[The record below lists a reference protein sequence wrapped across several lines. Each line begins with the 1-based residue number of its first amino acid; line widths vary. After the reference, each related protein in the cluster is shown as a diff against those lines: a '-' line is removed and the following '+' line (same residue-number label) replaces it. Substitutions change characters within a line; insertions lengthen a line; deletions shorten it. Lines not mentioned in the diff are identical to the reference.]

1 MPKGKEANEIRVQK
15 LKLNLNGVSKDEDEE
30 LERKIPGVLSA
41 DDGDQNQPVK
51 QQSGVISLN
60 PRIIDEVDGEDDDEN
75 GNNLKTNGKMKGNNG
90 FA

>member
-1 MPKGKEANEIRVQK
+1 
-15 LKLNLNGVSKDEDEE
+15 
-30 LERKIPGVLSA
+30 
-41 DDGDQNQPVK
+41 
-51 QQSGVISLN
+51 VISLN